1 MKSNLVDAVSGPA
14 ILGHYEGEA
23 LDTNITN
30 LNGMDISR
38 EVIEN
43 VLASDEYERAIQNR
57 WYTAMLGHPDDPMSQ
72 EMANTAAV
80 LTDMWIEDNG
90 KVYAKLDLLNTPV
103 GRIVKTMQEAGVVFG
118 ISIRGAGDV
127 VGGVVDPDTFMFRG
141 FDLVA
146 FPAYPDSVPTFTAV
160 AASTDP
166 EQRMK
171 YKKICAAVA
180 DNIDEI
186 TSCEAI
192 DVLQAQFA
200 PNSKEYKAFD
210 ERKKMIKSEKTLN
223 INEQKVEAMTDMYLD
238 SQAVVASQAK
248 EIDKLKAEVHSAKY
262 ANKRKTSA
270 IERITAS
277 QMSDIQASL
286 DRVTAS
292 RDTMRKRVSE
302 LSKKLETANRDNLI
316 YKQKIEAAET
326 RHKESLKQKDSIIA
340 SLKSE
345 MRKTVTASQNQSK
358 ATSDLGAENRKLR
371 QRIGE
376 LEAVEA
382 NLQAYQ
388 EAYANIYA
396 HALGVTI
403 ENMQVVNATT
413 VEEMQD
419 MIAGATNTA
428 NIVPSM
434 TIDDMYIADDDVDDN
449 NLITL

>member
-103 GRIVKTMQEAGVVFG
+103 GRIVKTMQDAGVVFG

-166 EQRMK
+166 EKRKQYQR
-171 YKKICAAVA
+171 ICAAVEA
-180 DNIDEI
+180 DIDNI
-186 TSCEAI
+186 TSCGAI
-192 DVLQAQFA
+192 DVLQSQFA
-200 PNSKEYKAFD
+200 PNSKEYKALD
-210 ERKKMIKSEKTLN
+210 ERKKMIKSEKTFN
-223 INEQKVEAMTDMYLD
+223 IDKQKLEAMTDMYLD
-238 SQAVVASQAK
+238 SQEVIASQTKKISVLESALAEK
-248 EIDKLKAEVHSAKY
+248 ERSAVY
-262 ANKRKTSA
+262 ANKRRISA
-270 IERITAS
+270 IERITAA
-277 QMSDIQASL
+277 QMQDIQVSL

-292 RDTMRKRVSE
+292 RDTFRNRNVA
-302 LSKKLETANRDNLI
+302 LSKKLEAAEKSNLI
-316 YKQKIEAAET
+316 YKQKIESAET
-326 RHKESLKQKDSIIA
+326 QHSKALERKDSIIA
-340 SLKSE
+340 SLKSD
-345 MRKTVTASQNQSK
+345 MRKTVTASKDSSR
-358 ATSDLGAENRKLR
+358 AASDLDVENKELRKELS
-371 QRIGE
+371 RIT
-376 LEAVEA
+376 AS
-382 NLQAYQ
+382 LQDYQ
-388 EAYANIYA
+388 EAYATIYA

-403 ENMQVVNATT
+403 DNMQVAATT
-413 VEEMQD
+413 TVDELQEMV
-419 MIAGATNTA
+419 AGATNTA
-428 NIVPSM
+428 NIPTVP
-434 TIDDMYIADDDVDDN
+434 TIDDMYIADEDNDD
-449 NLITL
+449 LITL